1 MKEERFFIGNPMKK
15 LLIPFIILTLFAAC
29 APTPTP
35 EAGPPTA
42 APTATPIAPTP
53 TPTPQPRSWWQD
65 AIFYEIFVRSF
76 NDSDGDGIGDF
87 NGITQKLDY
96 LTSLGI
102 NAIWL
107 MPINPATSY
116 HGYDVTNYYAVNPEF
131 GSMEDFQTLL
141 AEAEKRGI
149 RIILDLVLNHT
160 SSEHPWFVDAN
171 SNPESPYRGWYLW
184 ADSYPGYNGPFGTAW
199 HGSKSGG
206 YYYGVFWSGM
216 PDLNYT
222 NPEVTAEMHEVT
234 RYWLQ
239 DIGVHGFRIDAA
251 RHLIED
257 GKKASDTPAT
267 LQWFADYYQFYKGV
281 DPNAY
286 TVSEIY
292 GAGALIAKN
301 YMGRADHIFNF
312 ELASGI
318 VSSVNGESNSSITS
332 AIKFM
337 LKDKP
342 DGDFAT
348 FLTNHDQDRVMSVFS
363 GNVDKAKVAA
373 AMLLTAPGTPYLYY
387 GEEIGLQGRKP
398 DPDIRLPMQWS
409 AAPNAGFTTAP
420 QAWRAPFDNFDTV
433 NVAAQEA
440 DPQSLLN
447 HYRTL
452 INLRKAHPALSAGSI
467 ALLES
472 GNRHIYAILRSAGN
486 EHILVLV
493 NLKGAPIS
501 DYSLSL
507 AAPLL
512 PDGERIPATLFGNGQ
527 AAPLPVAG
535 GGFGGYQPFA
545 ELAPY
550 AVHIFT
556 LK

>member
-1 MKEERFFIGNPMKK
+1 
-15 LLIPFIILTLFAAC
+15 
-29 APTPTP
+29 
-35 EAGPPTA
+35 
-42 APTATPIAPTP
+42 
-53 TPTPQPRSWWQD
+53 
-65 AIFYEIFVRSF
+65 F

-96 LTSLGI
+96 LASLGI
-102 NAIWL
+102 NALWL

-116 HGYDVTNYYAVNPEF
+116 HGYDVTNYYAVNPEY

-141 AEAEKRGI
+141 SEAHQRGI

-160 SSEHPWFVDAN
+160 SVEHPWFVDAN
-171 SNPESPYRGWYLW
+171 GNPDSPYRGWYLW

-199 HGSKSGG
+199 HAAKGGG

-234 RYWLQ
+234 RYWLE
-239 DIGVHGFRIDAA
+239 DIGVDGFRIDAA

-257 GKKASDTPAT
+257 GQKASDTPAT
-267 LQWFADYYQFYKGV
+267 LQWFADYYQFYKGIN
-281 DPNAY
+281 PNAY

-301 YMGRADHIFNF
+301 YEGRADHIFNF

-318 VSSVNGESNSSITS
+318 VNSVNGEANSSITS

-342 DGDFAT
+342 DGNFAT
-348 FLTNHDQDRVMSVFS
+348 FLTNHDQDRVMSVLS
-363 GNVDKAKVAA
+363 GKVEKAKVAA
-373 AMLLTAPGTPYLYY
+373 AMLLTAPGTPFIYY

-398 DPDIRLPMQWS
+398 DPDIRRPMQWS
-409 AAPNAGFTTAP
+409 DAPNAGFTSAA
-420 QAWRAPFDNFDTV
+420 QAWRDPFNDYPTV
-433 NVAAQEA
+433 NVAAQEN
-440 DPQSLLN
+440 DPASLLN

-452 INLRKAHPALSAGSI
+452 IALRKAYPALQIGST
-467 ALLES
+467 ALIEPGS
-472 GNRHIYAILRSAGN
+472 RNVYAILRSEGSQV
-486 EHILVLV
+486 ILVLV
-493 NLKGAPIS
+493 NLSGAPVS
-501 DYSLSL
+501 EYALSLSN
-507 AAPLL
+507 APM
-512 PDGERIPATLFGNGQ
+512 PDGTYTLEAIFGDGTAQPLTVSGGAFTGFQPIP
-527 AAPLPVAG
+527 
-535 GGFGGYQPFA
+535 

-550 AVHIFT
+550 SVHIYL

>member
-1 MKEERFFIGNPMKK
+1 MKK
-15 LLIPFIILTLFAAC
+15 FLLTLITLSLLAAC
-29 APTPTP
+29 TPPSTP
-35 EAGPPTA
+35 LPLPPA
-42 APTATPIAPTP
+42 EAPTATPIP
-53 TPTPQPRSWWQD
+53 PTPQPRNWWQD

-96 LTSLGI
+96 LQSLGI
-102 NAIWL
+102 DAIWL

-116 HGYDVTNYYAVNPEF
+116 HGYDVTNYYTVNPEF
-131 GSMEDFQTLL
+131 GSMEDFQNLL
-141 AEAEKRGI
+141 AEAERRGI
-149 RIILDLVLNHT
+149 RIIIDLVLNHA
-160 SSEHPWFVDAN
+160 SVEHPWFIDAN
-171 SNPESPYRGWYLW
+171 GNPESPYRGWFLW

-199 HGSKSGG
+199 HAAKGGG

-251 RHLIED
+251 RHLIEE
-257 GKKASDTPAT
+257 GQKASDTPAT

-281 DPNAY
+281 APNAY

-301 YMGRADHIFNF
+301 YEGRADHIFNF

-318 VSSVNGESNSSITS
+318 VNSANGEANSSITS

-348 FLTNHDQDRVMSVFS
+348 FLTNHDQDRIMSVLA
-363 GNVDKAKVAA
+363 GKTDKAKVAA
-373 AMLLTAPGTPYLYY
+373 AILLTAPGTPFLYY
-387 GEEIGLQGRKP
+387 GEEIGMQGRKP
-398 DPDIRLPMQWS
+398 DPDIRRPMQWS
-409 AAPNAGFTTAP
+409 DAPNAGFTTAP
-420 QAWRAPFDNFDTV
+420 QAWRDPFNDFATV

-440 DPQSLLN
+440 DPSSLLN
-447 HYRTL
+447 HYRAL
-452 INLRKAHPALSAGSI
+452 IALRKAHPALGAGSI
-467 ALLES
+467 TLVES
-472 GNRHIYAILRSAGN
+472 GNRAIYAILRNAGS
-486 EHILVLV
+486 EHILVLI
-493 NLKGAPIS
+493 NLGGTPIN

-507 AAPLL
+507 GATLV
-512 PDGERIPATLFGNGQ
+512 PDGERTTEAIFGTEQ

-535 GGFGGYQPFA
+535 GSFSGYKPLT
-545 ELAPY
+545 EISPY
-550 AVHIFT
+550 AIHIFT

>member
-1 MKEERFFIGNPMKK
+1 MKK
-15 LLIPFIILTLFAAC
+15 LFTLFFILTLLVAC
-29 APTPTP
+29 APTVTP
-35 EAGPPTA
+35 VSAPPTTEPTVS
-42 APTATPIAPTP
+42 PTATP
-53 TPTPQPRSWWQD
+53 PRPRTWWQD

-96 LTSLGI
+96 LASLGV
-102 NAIWL
+102 NALWL

-116 HGYDVTNYYAVNPEF
+116 HGYDVTNYYTVNPEY
-131 GSMEDFQTLL
+131 GSMDDFQTLL
-141 AEAEKRGI
+141 EQAHQRGI

-160 SSEHPWFVDAN
+160 SVEHPWFVDAN
-171 SNPESPYRGWYLW
+171 GNPDSPYRNWYLW

-199 HGSKSGG
+199 HAAKGGG

-239 DIGVHGFRIDAA
+239 DIGVDGFRIDAA

-257 GKKASDTPAT
+257 GQKASDTPAT
-267 LQWFADYYQFYKGV
+267 LQWFADYYQFYKGIA
-281 DPNAY
+281 PNAY

-301 YMGRADHIFNF
+301 YQGRADHIFNF

-318 VSSVNGESNSSITS
+318 VNSANGEANSSITS

-348 FLTNHDQDRVMSVFS
+348 FLTNHDQDRVMSVFA
-363 GNVDKAKVAA
+363 GKVDKAKVAA
-373 AMLLTAPGTPYLYY
+373 AMLLTAPGTPFIYY
-387 GEEIGLQGRKP
+387 GEEIGMQGRKP
-398 DPDIRLPMQWS
+398 DPDIRRPMQWNDS
-409 AAPNAGFTTAP
+409 PNAGFTSAP
-420 QAWRAPFDNFDTV
+420 QAWRDPFKDYTTV
-433 NVAAQEA
+433 NVAAQEN
-440 DPQSLLN
+440 DPASLLN
-447 HYRTL
+447 HYRAL
-452 INLRKAHPALSAGSI
+452 IALRKAHPALQTGSTSLI
-467 ALLES
+467 DP
-472 GNRHIYAILRSAGN
+472 GNRSVYAILRSEGN
-486 EHILVLV
+486 ENILVLI
-493 NLKGAPIS
+493 NLSGSPIS
-501 DYSLSL
+501 EYALSL
-507 AAPLL
+507 DQAPL
-512 PDGERIPATLFGNGQ
+512 PDGTYTLKTLFGSSAQPLSVSGGALQ
-527 AAPLPVAG
+527 AH
-535 GGFGGYQPFA
+535 QPIS

-550 AVHIFT
+550 SVHIYL